1 MDSNEELELLLELAR
16 LARRV
21 VEIELRLQE
30 ISEDF
35 SAKEPVTFA
44 TSRRAG
50 AGALDLPLLIDVDAP
65 SLQRKRDVRRRR
77 CGRRGPCM
85 GSKSASRRTR

>member
-35 SAKEPVTFA
+35 GAKEPVRFA
-44 TSRRAG
+44 TSHTAG
-50 AGALDLPLLIDVDAP
+50 ASALGLPPQLDVDAP
-65 SLQRKRDVRRRR
+65 SLQCKRGVRRRW
-77 CGRRGPCM
+77 RG
-85 GSKSASRRTR
+85 